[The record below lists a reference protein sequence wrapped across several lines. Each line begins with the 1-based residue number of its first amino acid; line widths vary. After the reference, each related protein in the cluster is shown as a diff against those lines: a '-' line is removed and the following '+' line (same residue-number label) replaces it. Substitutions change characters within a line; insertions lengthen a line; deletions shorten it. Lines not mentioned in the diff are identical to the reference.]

1 MFLVSFFLLTKVLF
15 VSADASLM
23 FSSSNGDPERNPCLP
38 NPCHNDGQCTV
49 SGTSFECSCPIG
61 WKGERCE
68 GMSKRHFLQHFILFN
83 LFKLSLTSFSVKQI
97 KRLSEFIPFNSL
109 SWINHCLLKQ
119 MDATR
124 YFFTKCL
131 PPLKGITTFLSP
143 THFRNQKDH

>member
-1 MFLVSFFLLTKVLF
+1 MVIQRGTHVYPIPVTMMDSVQSQVQVLSVPALLAGKVKD
-15 VSADASLM
+15 VKVC
-23 FSSSNGDPERNPCLP
+23 R
-38 NPCHNDGQCTV
+38 
-49 SGTSFECSCPIG
+49 
-61 WKGERCE
+61 KGI
-68 GMSKRHFLQHFILFN
+68 FLQHFILFN

-131 PPLKGITTFLSP
+131 PPLKGITTFLFP